1 MKTPTNDYRSLIYST
16 PNGFDVFVWSAAIQH
31 AQMTRSLDANK
42 NLNKYPNGIKYVY
55 SYNECQILMKG
66 DEVGSV
72 WCFPFVIWQGG
83 LTVNLSQD
91 TLMVFE
97 STTNLK
103 SALQFS
109 DAQWNSLLKSQDCK
123 L

>member
-1 MKTPTNDYRSLIYST
+1 MKTTTNDYRSLIYST

-31 AQMTRSLDANK
+31 AQMTRSLDVNK

-72 WCFPFVIWQGG
+72 WCFPFVIWQGSI
-83 LTVNLSQD
+83 VSNLESRALD
-91 TLMVFE
+91 VLNDEKKFKNVFQISDNQWE
-97 STTNLK
+97 SLSK
-103 SALQFS
+103 KQEFRL
-109 DAQWNSLLKSQDCK
+109 
-123 L
+123 